1 MISEA
6 SAMTV
11 RQRLGELLNE
21 VQYRRRRVVI
31 TKSGKPVAALVDIG
45 VFDRLRKL
53 DEEFEHLRGDLAEA
67 FSGCSE
73 AEVDA
78 LVDEAVEAV
87 RANSGS
93 E

>member
-1 MISEA
+1 M
-6 SAMTV
+6 
-11 RQRLGELLNE
+11 
-21 VQYRRRRVVI
+21 
-31 TKSGKPVAALVDIG
+31 AALVDIG

-53 DEEFEHLRGDLAEA
+53 DEEFETQWRNLRGKLAEA
-67 FSGCSE
+67 FSDYSE

-78 LVDEAVEAV
+78 LVNEAVVAA

>member
-6 SAMTV
+6 PAMTV

-21 VQYRRRRVVI
+21 VRYRRQQIVI
-31 TKSGKPVAALVDIG
+31 TKAGKPVAALVDIG

-53 DEEFEHLRGDLAEA
+53 DEEFEHMRGELAEA
-67 FSGCSE
+67 FSGHSE
-73 AEVDA
+73 TEVDA
-78 LVDEAVEAV
+78 LVDEAAEAA
-87 RANSGS
+87 RANSDR

>member
-1 MISEA
+1 M
-6 SAMTV
+6 
-11 RQRLGELLNE
+11 
-21 VQYRRRRVVI
+21 
-31 TKSGKPVAALVDIG
+31 AALVDIG

-53 DEEFEHLRGDLAEA
+53 DEEFESLRGKLAEA
-67 FSGCSE
+67 FSDYSE

-78 LVDEAVEAV
+78 LVNEAVVAA

>member
-1 MISEA
+1 
-6 SAMTV
+6 MTV

-21 VQYRRRRVVI
+21 VRYRRQQIVI
-31 TKSGKPVAALVDIG
+31 TKAGKPVAALVDIG

-53 DEEFEHLRGDLAEA
+53 DEEFESLRGKLAEA
-67 FSGCSE
+67 FSDYSE

-78 LVDEAVEAV
+78 LVNEAVVAA

>member
-1 MISEA
+1 
-6 SAMTV
+6 MTV

-21 VQYRRRRVVI
+21 VRYRRQQVVI
-31 TKSGKPVAALVDIG
+31 TKAGKPVAALVDIG

-53 DEEFEHLRGDLAEA
+53 DEEFENLRGKLAEA
-67 FSGCSE
+67 FSDYPE

-78 LVDEAVEAV
+78 LVNEAVVAA